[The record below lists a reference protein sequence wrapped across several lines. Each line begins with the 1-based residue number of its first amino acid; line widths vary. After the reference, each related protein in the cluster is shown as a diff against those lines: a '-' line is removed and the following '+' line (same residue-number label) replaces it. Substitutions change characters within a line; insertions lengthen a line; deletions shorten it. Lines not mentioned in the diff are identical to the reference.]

1 MTVVKSAI
9 VTSQKNAVGER
20 TPRSAPML
28 MTTSAMSARVF
39 IRSPIDSDSFQAR
52 PARRAASAVAPN
64 FVAHDTA
71 MTSRSAPQSRGSV
84 PSDPRSVRSPE
95 KTKKIGRK
103 KTATRS
109 PMEVLMASARSRL
122 KDPATPTRKPP
133 RMEKT
138 PRAFVAVAR
147 PNATTSTPARAPAV
161 RPPEGARATRIRA
174 TPNRPSSQKAAA
186 GFAARTSR
194 SNGNSRPIR
203 SMSRISPIC
212 ARADRIAVV
221 SRVRSAVIAP
231 GYKWPR
237 TEGPRTTPPRI
248 SPTTGGCPA
257 RPKIQLEIRAAATM
271 IARSAQ
277 RRRSVCSTPSGLA
290 AVTGGPGQAPERL
303 RTCQSADRSGRRCAR
318 VARGRALRGGGSASG
333 PSRPRAPPRASR
345 SVPHRRVPAELGAF
359 VGPTHRRRGDHEG
372 RVREWPRIGA
382 LDQIDDEDARPRPE
396 GLQLTG
402 HGVEGEVGAARDEHD
417 LPAVREGASDP
428 ARHRDVPGVPRL
440 RQRALGAGRQPPAVH
455 GLDLPQ
461 QRALARGVLREP

>member
-147 PNATTSTPARAPAV
+147 PNATTSTPARAPVA

-174 TPNRPSSQKAAA
+174 TANRPSSQNAALSTRMPANEAARADALTRPSVVVTTTAPSRSQPRASSRAAA
-186 GFAARTSR
+186 VIEV
-194 SNGNSRPIR
+194 RPIR
-203 SMSRISPIC
+203 
-212 ARADRIAVV
+212 V
-221 SRVRSAVIAP
+221 
-231 GYKWPR
+231 
-237 TEGPRTTPPRI
+237 
-248 SPTTGGCPA
+248 
-257 RPKIQLEIRAAATM
+257 
-271 IARSAQ
+271 
-277 RRRSVCSTPSGLA
+277 
-290 AVTGGPGQAPERL
+290 
-303 RTCQSADRSGRRCAR
+303 
-318 VARGRALRGGGSASG
+318 
-333 PSRPRAPPRASR
+333 RASR
-345 SVPHRRVPAELGAF
+345 VCMRMRPM
-359 VGPTHRRRGDHEG
+359 
-372 RVREWPRIGA
+372 IG
-382 LDQIDDEDARPRPE
+382 I
-396 GLQLTG
+396 
-402 HGVEGEVGAARDEHD
+402 
-417 LPAVREGASDP
+417 AVIET
-428 ARHRDVPGVPRL
+428 
-440 RQRALGAGRQPPAVH
+440 AV
-455 GLDLPQ
+455 
-461 QRALARGVLREP
+461 AK